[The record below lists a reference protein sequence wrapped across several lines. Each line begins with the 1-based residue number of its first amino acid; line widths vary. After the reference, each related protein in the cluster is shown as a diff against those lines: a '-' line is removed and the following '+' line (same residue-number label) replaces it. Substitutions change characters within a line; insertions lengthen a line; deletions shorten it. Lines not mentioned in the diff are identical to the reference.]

1 MVEIFNYSTSVYEK
15 HASNNKIV
23 NDFRKEVH
31 MEGVAIRDIAKHAQI
46 LDMTPKHSAL
56 TTLMQTNQK
65 THWAMFAPPANFH
78 KQRFS
83 TPYLVP
89 SLGSPDQQD
98 EAMEKITSYLKVLT
112 RGKFSFRSSVRPF
125 LAHKDSGEQ
134 HQQEDDSESEDGE
147 ENQLLQ
153 EGKTLLKVLD
163 QGIKSS
169 NVMIDYVI
177 SRIFQFVQG

>member
-1 MVEIFNYSTSVYEK
+1 MVEIFNYSTSIYEQ

-23 NDFRKEVH
+23 SDFRKEIQ
-31 MEGVAIRDIAKHAQI
+31 MEGISIRDVAKHAQI
-46 LDMTPKHSAL
+46 LDMNPKPSAL
-56 TTLMQTNQK
+56 TSLLQTNHK
-65 THWAMFAPPANFH
+65 SHWACFAPPNNFY

-98 EAMEKITSYLKVLT
+98 EDIEKISSFLKVLT
-112 RGKFSFRSSVRPF
+112 RGKFSYRSQVTPF
-125 LAHKDSGEQ
+125 LCYKEQ
-134 HQQEDDSESEDGE
+134 DRDHDKNEDEDEHEDPKVQQ
-147 ENQLLQ
+147 
-153 EGKTLLKVLD
+153 GKVLLKALD
-163 QGIKSS
+163 LGIKST

>member
-15 HASNNKIV
+15 HASSNKAV

-31 MEGVAIRDIAKHAQI
+31 MEGVAIRDVAKHAQI
-46 LDMTPKHSAL
+46 LDMTPKPSAL
-56 TTLMQTNQK
+56 SSLMQTNQK
-65 THWAMFAPPANFH
+65 THWAFFSPPQNFY

-83 TPYLVP
+83 TPYLAP

-98 EAMEKITSYLKVLT
+98 SDIEKISSYLKVLT
-112 RGKFSFRSSVRPF
+112 RGKFSYQSRVTPF
-125 LAHKDSGEQ
+125 LSYKD
-134 HQQEDDSESEDGE
+134 QEEKENENEASEDWE
-147 ENQLLQ
+147 EDALIQ
-153 EGKTLLKVLD
+153 EGKILLKAIDL
-163 QGIKSS
+163 GLKSS